1 MARSERPRA
10 LPPFDP
16 DCPFCPGNES
26 LLPGIIAETRAGAGW
41 DVRIVP
47 NKFPALQPDARAVA
61 DLSDGLPVLG
71 GYGFHEVIVESAR
84 HNADLAAMSDTEIH
98 AVVSAYR
105 SRSEYLL
112 RQSDIAA
119 VILFR
124 NHGLRSGASLPHPH
138 AQIIALPLVPPV
150 LRELA
155 DCGSR
160 YYRDQGRCATCDA
173 IANERAATLRM
184 IEESS
189 GFLAF
194 VPFAAATPGEIR
206 IVPKRHRASF
216 IEADTAELEDF
227 TRVLRRVLGRV
238 RRAFDDPSFNFVID
252 SADRAHIGAAY
263 VHWRLRITPFLAA
276 PGGFELGSGMAINPS
291 APEDDA
297 AALRAAGDNEAL
309 P

>member
-1 MARSERPRA
+1 MDGS
-10 LPPFDP
+10 P
-16 DCPFCPGNES
+16 DW
-26 LLPGIIAETRAGAGW
+26 I
-41 DVRIVP
+41 VRVVP

-61 DLSDGLPVLG
+61 NLADGRPVIG
-71 GYGFHEVIVESAR
+71 GYGFHEVIIENPR
-84 HNADLAAMSDTEIH
+84 HDVDFAAMSAAEID

-105 SRSEYLL
+105 SRSEHLL
-112 RQSDIAA
+112 RQRNIES

-150 LRELA
+150 LRALA
-155 DCGSR
+155 DCGR
-160 YYRDQGRCATCDA
+160 QYHRDHGRCATCDG
-173 IANERAATLRM
+173 IANERAAAVR
-184 IEESS
+184 IVEESS
-189 GFLAF
+189 EFLAF

-216 IEADTAELEDF
+216 VEADAAELEDF
-227 TRVLRRVLGRV
+227 ARVLRRVLSRV
-238 RRAFDDPSFNFVID
+238 RQAYDDPSFNFVID
-252 SADRAHIGAAY
+252 SADRAHFGSAY

-297 AALRAAGDNEAL
+297 AALRAAGDSEVL